1 MANFCTNCG
10 NKVRKEDK
18 FCTNC
23 GARIDDNFFKS
34 TPDSME
40 KIQARRELK
49 RVVGGILTH
58 NSFSDTVHH
67 NGLDV
72 YSTRNAIKKQVEK
85 EIDSGQI
92 KSGGVEYRV
101 NQLILEHKARM
112 EKEKARRAREKEEEE
127 KKKLKMIDEI
137 FGSDDIQSKIKMFHI
152 TDSQVISIKYNLKD
166 RLINKRENMSEDEI
180 RSFIR
185 REFIKANKEQETVI
199 TPNENEVEISV
210 EPDYGGYCSLRCR
223 HCYEE
228 YLDSMGGIVGDFDA
242 GGSYEYYC
250 TLGHHVS
257 FGRFCEDY
265 G

>member
-10 NKVRKEDK
+10 SRVGKEDN
-18 FCTNC
+18 FCTKC
-23 GARIDDNFFKS
+23 GARIDNRLFES
-34 TPDSME
+34 ASDSME
-40 KIQARRELK
+40 KIQAKRELK

-58 NSFSDTVHH
+58 NSFSDAVYH

-72 YSTRNAIKKQVEK
+72 IGTRKAIKRQVEK

-92 KSGGVEYRV
+92 TSGGVEFRV
-101 NQLILEHKARM
+101 NQLILEHKA
-112 EKEKARRAREKEEEE
+112 EFEEQKARIAREKEE
-127 KKKLKMIDEI
+127 KLKMVDEI
-137 FGSDDIQSKIKMFHI
+137 FESYEIQSRKEMFHV
-152 TDSQVISIKYNLKD
+152 TDSQAISIKNDLKD
-166 RLINKRENMSEDEI
+166 RLINKGENMSEDEI

-185 REFIKANKEQETVI
+185 IEFKRANEEQEKAKI
-199 TPNENEVEISV
+199 PKENEMTGRD